1 MNDFIK
7 SLEKNNIVLT
17 DTQINMFE
25 TFYNDLVERNKTTN
39 LTRITTKEDV
49 YFLHFYDSLMVS
61 LAIDN
66 KESKL
71 LDVGTGAG
79 FPGIPLKIA
88 FKSLDVTMI
97 EATNKKVLF
106 VDEEIKKLGLG
117 NARIMHLR
125 AEDYKAFDTYDYVTL
140 RAVAPL
146 KVLIEYTI
154 PFLKVGGRLISMK
167 SSLNADAEINDSN
180 QVLKKIKAKGIEV
193 IDVTLHI
200 GLGTFR
206 PVKVNDT
213 KDHVMHSEVYEI
225 SEESAERL
233 NNAKVNGKRIIAIGT
248 TSVRTLEANY
258 SKYGMFKP
266 TREST
271 NIFIEPGYQ
280 YKVVEALI
288 TNFHLPK
295 STLIMLVSA
304 FMGREFTLEVYKHA
318 VEEQYRFFSFGDA
331 MFIYGRNKD

>member
-7 SLEKNNIVLT
+7 SLEKNNIVLN

-39 LTRITTKEDV
+39 LTRITTKEDA

-66 KESKL
+66 KEGKL

-106 VDEEIKKLGLG
+106 VDEEIKKLGLE

-125 AEDYKAFDTYDYVTL
+125 AEDYKSFDTYDYVTL

-146 KVLIEYTI
+146 KVLIEYTV

-167 SSLNADAEINDSN
+167 SSLNADAEINDAD
-180 QVLKKIKAKGIEV
+180 QILKKIKAKVVNRIPYQVLDRNYELIVIEK
-193 IDVTLHI
+193 IDKTPKGYPKPIH
-200 GLGTFR
+200 
-206 PVKVNDT
+206 KE
-213 KDHVMHSEVYEI
+213 K
-225 SEESAERL
+225 
-233 NNAKVNGKRIIAIGT
+233 NNG
-248 TSVRTLEANY
+248 
-258 SKYGMFKP
+258 
-266 TREST
+266 
-271 NIFIEPGYQ
+271 
-280 YKVVEALI
+280 
-288 TNFHLPK
+288 
-295 STLIMLVSA
+295 
-304 FMGREFTLEVYKHA
+304 
-318 VEEQYRFFSFGDA
+318 
-331 MFIYGRNKD
+331 

>member
-39 LTRITTKEDV
+39 LTRITTKEDA

-66 KESKL
+66 KEAKL

-97 EATNKKVLF
+97 EATNKNVLF
-106 VDEEIKKLGLG
+106 VDEEIKKLGLE

-180 QVLKKIKAKGIEV
+180 QVLKKIKAKV
-193 IDVTLHI
+193 V
-200 GLGTFR
+200 
-206 PVKVNDT
+206 
-213 KDHVMHSEVYEI
+213 
-225 SEESAERL
+225 
-233 NNAKVNGKRIIAIGT
+233 KRI
-248 TSVRTLEANY
+248 SYQVLDRNY
-258 SKYGMFKP
+258 ELIVIEKIDKTPKGYPKP
-266 TREST
+266 IHKEKT
-271 NIFIEPGYQ
+271 NG
-280 YKVVEALI
+280 
-288 TNFHLPK
+288 
-295 STLIMLVSA
+295 
-304 FMGREFTLEVYKHA
+304 
-318 VEEQYRFFSFGDA
+318 
-331 MFIYGRNKD
+331 

>member
-39 LTRITTKEDV
+39 LTRITTKEDA

-66 KESKL
+66 KEGKL

-106 VDEEIKKLGLG
+106 VDEEIKKLGLE

-167 SSLNADAEINDSN
+167 SSLNADVEINDAN
-180 QVLKKIKAKGIEV
+180 QILKKIKAKV
-193 IDVTLHI
+193 V
-200 GLGTFR
+200 
-206 PVKVNDT
+206 
-213 KDHVMHSEVYEI
+213 
-225 SEESAERL
+225 
-233 NNAKVNGKRIIAIGT
+233 KRIPYQ
-248 TSVRTLEANY
+248 VLDRNY
-258 SKYGMFKP
+258 
-266 TREST
+266 EL
-271 NIFIEPGYQ
+271 I
-280 YKVVEALI
+280 VVEKI
-288 TNFHLPK
+288 DKTPK
-295 STLIMLVSA
+295 GYPKPIHKEKSN
-304 FMGREFTLEVYKHA
+304 G
-318 VEEQYRFFSFGDA
+318 
-331 MFIYGRNKD
+331 